1 MCAAIDGIDIFLAI
15 VDIAY
20 LISSA
25 FTIVRQRRP
34 VELTAE
40 QGAVRERFFA
50 RSRHSSF

>member
-25 FTIVRQRRP
+25 FTDELWLRVALAITSAGFVLWGFWSRR
-34 VELTAE
+34 LW
-40 QGAVRERFFA
+40 
-50 RSRHSSF
+50 

>member
-1 MCAAIDGIDIFLAI
+1 MGVLVETPVVIVFNALFL
-15 VDIAY
+15 V
-20 LISSA
+20 ISMYH
-25 FTIVRQRRP
+25 IVRQRRP